1 MLNEIELGNF
11 LSHSNTKLGFNKGV
25 TVFVGQ
31 NGAGK
36 SSVIDGITF
45 ALFGQ
50 HTRNSNK
57 GLVRR
62 GANQA
67 YAKVN
72 FSILD
77 RQFEAIRKIDSK
89 GTVSAQFFEKK
100 NDTLI
105 PLASGERKQFGESM
119 TKTIESLIFYK
130 SEPVPLTRA
139 KRST

>member
-11 LSHSNTKLGFNKGV
+11 LSHSNTKLGVNKGV
-25 TVFVGQ
+25 TRFVGQ

-36 SSVIDGITF
+36 SSIIDGITF

-62 GANQA
+62 GADQG
-67 YAKVN
+67 YSKVN
-72 FSILD
+72 FSISD

-100 NDTLI
+100 DGTLL
-105 PLASGERKQFGESM
+105 PLEAGERKQLGDSIPN
-119 TKTIESLIFYK
+119 T
-130 SEPVPLTRA
+130 
-139 KRST
+139 

>member
-1 MLNEIELGNF
+1 MLNEVELANF
-11 LSHSNTKLGFNKGV
+11 LSHSSTKLGFNRGV

-36 SSVIDGITF
+36 SSIIDGITF

-62 GANQA
+62 GAVQA
-67 YAKVN
+67 YAKVI
-72 FSILD
+72 FTILD
-77 RQFEAIRKIDSK
+77 RRFEAIRKIDSK

-100 NDTLI
+100 DDVLI

-119 TKTIESLIFYK
+119 TK
-130 SEPVPLTRA
+130 
-139 KRST
+139 